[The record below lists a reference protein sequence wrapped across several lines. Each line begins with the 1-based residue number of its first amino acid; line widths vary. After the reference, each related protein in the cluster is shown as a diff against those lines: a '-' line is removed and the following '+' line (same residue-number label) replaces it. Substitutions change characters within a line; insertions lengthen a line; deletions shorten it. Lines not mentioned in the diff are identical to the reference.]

1 MRVRYYVVAAAV
13 LVTACGGGGD
23 ASEESTSPEP
33 SVSPTS
39 EPVVDTT
46 ATAPT
51 GPDIEN
57 PDALP
62 WMRDAVSIVGT
73 SGSDVLLGVAP
84 GPDGSLW
91 ISGHTDAAFAP
102 ELGGSSAGLVD
113 ALLLQYDP
121 VSEITWRTFNQ
132 FGTPESDAFLGVT
145 ATPDGGAVAVGYSKG
160 EFATANYGINDII
173 AVSVG
178 PDGRERWRVQLG
190 GPDWDRGY
198 SVVANDDGSVF
209 LGGYTFGGIA
219 ENFGGTGAGG
229 HDAVVAKV
237 SSVGEIEW
245 VRSIGTDDVDWGQ
258 SMTSD
263 GRGGVVIVGY
273 TQGDWSG
280 TNAGARDAFI
290 TRVDSEGNEAW
301 TVQLGTEGDEWL
313 QGVTALDDGT
323 IVAVGFTAG
332 AIGWSNGDNDILV
345 VRVSPDGELLG
356 ANQMGTSGDDRAFG
370 VVAAPDGGIVIS
382 GSVSGQFGADSVW
395 SGMKDAFIAGL
406 DASGDLQWVS
416 QWGSDA
422 DDDGYGIALVDGH
435 LWFVGVTAGAAGQP
449 PGTNVSGPTD
459 AWITVYTPI

>member
-178 PDGRERWRVQLG
+178 PEIGRAHV
-190 GPDWDRGY
+190 
-198 SVVANDDGSVF
+198 
-209 LGGYTFGGIA
+209 
-219 ENFGGTGAGG
+219 
-229 HDAVVAKV
+229 
-237 SSVGEIEW
+237 
-245 VRSIGTDDVDWGQ
+245 
-258 SMTSD
+258 
-263 GRGGVVIVGY
+263 
-273 TQGDWSG
+273 
-280 TNAGARDAFI
+280 
-290 TRVDSEGNEAW
+290 
-301 TVQLGTEGDEWL
+301 
-313 QGVTALDDGT
+313 
-323 IVAVGFTAG
+323 
-332 AIGWSNGDNDILV
+332 
-345 VRVSPDGELLG
+345 
-356 ANQMGTSGDDRAFG
+356 
-370 VVAAPDGGIVIS
+370 
-382 GSVSGQFGADSVW
+382 
-395 SGMKDAFIAGL
+395 
-406 DASGDLQWVS
+406 
-416 QWGSDA
+416 
-422 DDDGYGIALVDGH
+422 
-435 LWFVGVTAGAAGQP
+435 
-449 PGTNVSGPTD
+449 
-459 AWITVYTPI
+459 